1 MSSQEWKEHVNSD
14 GRKFYYNI
22 VTKES
27 TWEKPDALKT
37 PEELQCEW
45 TEYFNKEGKAYYY
58 NSKTKKSQ
66 WEKPKEYIEMID
78 KKKSA
83 QQQIQS
89 QGQSI
94 PSNQLVGNIPSG
106 PFGVLGAPSNFPGQL
121 PQVSQITPSIPLPA
135 PINPNPVIPNSLIS
149 QKLSQ
154 LSEYDIK
161 LKEIEEK
168 KKMTALEIEKLPKE
182 DIDKLFKDMLR
193 KSGVTS
199 TWKWED
205 CERVLYS
212 EEVWKAVKTFSEKRN
227 LFNEYIREFK
237 NREREEMR
245 LKKEKLKVKFRQMLE
260 EDSSLTSDTKFGK
273 IIMKFCHDERW
284 RAIDE
289 REREELFQDYMDD
302 LDKRE
307 NEEKRMIKENKIKI
321 FRKMLEDKKLPYTT
335 KWRDIVLN
343 FKDDQIFSSMEK
355 IDRLKTFTDYITE
368 LEEKERQEKDEAK
381 KFMHYRNRENFRELL
396 IEKVNSKEITTETKW
411 KKFVATIKDMA
422 EYTNLLGQEGSTP
435 NDLFDDVIIKL
446 KENYKKNKEIL
457 KKLLKLNS
465 IKFNHENTF
474 EEFDERLST
483 FEEYSSMKDEMK
495 QTLYNHLIKKLKDK
509 EKHHAKIEKKI
520 LKKLENFFKRKIHFE
535 EEVKFEDVLTKIRN
549 HTRFSTLSDDKIK
562 ETFDNLK
569 PLLIE
574 IGQDNLSR
582 DNSYDTSSESGQ
594 IKKKKNKK
602 SKKRRRDSSEYDEIS
617 SRGKYIDKKE
627 LDEYSIGSSRKK
639 KRKLESEEKIN
650 FESINL
656 KKDQIAQSINEEM
669 HKINEILSEK
679 EDGEMSS

>member
-1 MSSQEWKEHVNSD
+1 MSSIEWKEHVNTD

-27 TWEKPDALKT
+27 TWQKPDDLKT
-37 PEELQCEW
+37 PEELLCEW
-45 TEYFNKEGKAYYY
+45 TEYINKEGKAYYY

-66 WEKPKEYIEMID
+66 WEKPKDYIEMIE
-78 KKKSA
+78 KKKM
-83 QQQIQS
+83 QQQVTI
-89 QGQSI
+89 QGQVKLN
-94 PSNQLVGNIPSG
+94 NQINTNITLDQ
-106 PFGVLGAPSNFPGQL
+106 FGVITSNFQGQI
-121 PQVSQITPSIPLPA
+121 PQLSQITPNISVPGS
-135 PINPNPVIPNSLIS
+135 INPNSSMPNSLIS

-182 DIDKLFKDMLR
+182 DIDQLFKDMLR

-245 LKKEKLKVKFRQMLE
+245 LKREKLKVKFRQMLE

-289 REREELFQDYMDD
+289 REREELYQDYMDD
-302 LDKRE
+302 LEKRE
-307 NEEKRMIKENKIKI
+307 NEEKRIIKEKKILI
-321 FRKMLEDKKLPYTT
+321 FRKMLEDKKLPSTT
-335 KWRDIVLN
+335 KWREIILN

-355 IDRLKTFTDYITE
+355 IDRLKTFTDYIIE
-368 LEEKERQEKDEAK
+368 LEEKEKKEKDDYK
-381 KFMHYRNRENFRELL
+381 KFIVYRNRENFRELL

-411 KKFVATIKDMA
+411 KKFVVFLKDTA
-422 EYTNLLGQEGSTP
+422 EYTNLLGQEGSNP
-435 NDLFDDVIIKL
+435 KDLFEDIIFKL

-457 KKLLKLNS
+457 KKLLKMNS
-465 IKFNHENTF
+465 IKFNHDNTF
-474 EEFDERLST
+474 EEFDERLSL
-483 FEEYSSMKDEMK
+483 FEEYSLMKYEMK
-495 QTLYNHLIKKLKDK
+495 QTLYIHLIKKLKDK
-509 EKHHAKIEKKI
+509 EKHHVKMEKKI
-520 LKKLENFFKRKIHFE
+520 LKKLEHFFKRKIHFE
-535 EEVKFEDVLTKIRN
+535 EETKFEDVISKIRN
-549 HTRFSTLSDDKIK
+549 HSRFSILNDENIK
-562 ETFDNLK
+562 EIFNNLK
-569 PLLIE
+569 PLLIKT
-574 IGQDNLSR
+574 GQEDFSR

-594 IKKKKNKK
+594 IKKKKHKK
-602 SKKRRRDSSEYDEIS
+602 IKKRRRDSSSEDDEIS
-617 SRGKYIDKKE
+617 SRVKYIDKKDLE
-627 LDEYSIGSSRKK
+627 ECSLESNRKK
-639 KRKLESEEKIN
+639 KRKLENNEEIN
-650 FESINL
+650 YESINL
-656 KKDQIAQSINEEM
+656 KKYQLEKSIKEEM
-669 HKINEILSEK
+669 LKISEIMSEK